1 MSTSTNMRIW
11 HRYLGYFLAGVM
23 TIYAFSGVIMIFRN
37 TNFLKSEKITEK
49 TLPLPVNREEVG
61 KQLNIRE
68 FKIEKT
74 EGSTWVFKNGTLD
87 TLTGKAVLKSMQL
100 PKAIEALNKL
110 HKATTKDPLFYFNIF
125 FGASLLF
132 FVVSSFFMFMPKTK
146 IFRKGLWFAL
156 AGIVLV
162 LIMLFV

>member
-23 TIYAFSGVIMIFRN
+23 TIYAFSGVIMIFRS
-37 TNFLKSEKITEK
+37 TDFLKSEKITEK
-49 TLPLPVNREEVG
+49 LVPLPVSREEAG
-61 KQLNIRE
+61 KQLNIRD

-87 TLTGKAVLKSMQL
+87 TLTGKAVIRTMQL

-132 FVVSSFFMFMPKTK
+132 FVVSSFFMFLPKTK
-146 IFRKGLWFAL
+146 IFRRGLWFTA
-156 AGIVLV
+156 AGIIVV
-162 LIMLFV
+162 LIMLFW